1 MIMTLRARS
10 IRAFTLVEVL
20 VVVTIV
26 GIAGAIVVPSMISAG
41 TMGVQA
47 AGRIV
52 ISDLL
57 VAQNEAIAKQRP
69 RRVLFEQEPDRYRLT
84 DETGATLGVN
94 WKAGDATA
102 GNYMVDFRTDERF
115 AGVTIEN
122 VDFGGDQTIEFD
134 ALGGP
139 DSGGTLD
146 VVFKDFRYRINVATM
161 TGRVTIAPV
170 SP

>member
-1 MIMTLRARS
+1 MATRHS
-10 IRAFTLVEVL
+10 KTRAFTLIEVL
-20 VVVTIV
+20 VVVAIV

-47 AGRIV
+47 AGRMI

-57 VAQNEAIAKQRP
+57 IAQNDAVARQRP
-69 RRVLFEQEPDRYRLT
+69 RRVVFDQDNERYWLT
-84 DETGATLGVN
+84 DETGTMIGVN
-94 WKAGDATA
+94 WKRGDATA
-102 GNYMVDFRTDERF
+102 GNYILDFRTDDRF
-115 AGVTIEN
+115 QGVVIEN

-139 DSGGTLD
+139 DSGGSVD
-146 VVFKDFRYRINVATM
+146 VVFKQFRYRINVATM

-170 SP
+170 TP